1 MHLTQWSPASC
12 AVQTADIG
20 HFLSGPPAKILS
32 HWRKGNFI
40 AVISEPIILE
50 YTRVAEE
57 ISQKFPQIE
66 ITEILGLF
74 ILNSEIVDPGGLE
87 IRKCEDLAD
96 NKFLECA
103 IAGGKEELIEIK
115 EEQPL
120 NRGHY
125 FEFLDR
131 TFVAMEY
138 IYQFLGCHPVL
149 RKDITSQTQVY
160 QIDKSGF
167 SDIFMMLDDEKTED
181 LVFLRKIRVW
191 SPHLKKEA

>member
-1 MHLTQWSPASC
+1 M
-12 AVQTADIG
+12 
-20 HFLSGPPAKILS
+20 
-32 HWRKGNFI
+32 
-40 AVISEPIILE
+40 E

-131 TFVAMEY
+131 TFVVMEY
-138 IYQFLGCHPVL
+138 IYQFLGSHPVL
-149 RKDITSQTQVY
+149 RKDITSQTSRY
-160 QIDKSGF
+160 IKSINQG
-167 SDIFMMLDDEKTED
+167 SLTS
-181 LVFLRKIRVW
+181 L
-191 SPHLKKEA
+191 